1 MLFYSLKLREE
12 KSDFVILRKTADGE
26 AVRAMGYDSCLGKS
40 VTDRK
45 KRVSFFFLNWGD
57 LCMFLGRG
65 KSKILNLQEQKITE
79 RTKPFMGLEVRVRL
93 RAQA

>member
-1 MLFYSLKLREE
+1 MKVSVLFYSLKLREE

-45 KRVSFFFLNWGD
+45 KRVSFFF
-57 LCMFLGRG
+57 
-65 KSKILNLQEQKITE
+65 
-79 RTKPFMGLEVRVRL
+79 
-93 RAQA
+93 